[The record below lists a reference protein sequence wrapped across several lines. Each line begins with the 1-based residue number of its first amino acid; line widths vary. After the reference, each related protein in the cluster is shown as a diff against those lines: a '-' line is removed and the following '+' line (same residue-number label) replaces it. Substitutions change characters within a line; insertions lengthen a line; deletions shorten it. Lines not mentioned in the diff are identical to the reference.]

1 MALTESIIIL
11 SGITS
16 LNCVCVHI
24 YALFVILDKYKTEWF
39 CILIL
44 NIFCVIYAFLPQDT
58 LKCIKGLKMIIIDY
72 IDDFMNN
79 IILQCAK
86 YISKNYMHNVMFKIL
101 KIFTFKLETKA
112 WFSIL

>member
-1 MALTESIIIL
+1 
-11 SGITS
+11 
-16 LNCVCVHI
+16 
-24 YALFVILDKYKTEWF
+24 
-39 CILIL
+39 
-44 NIFCVIYAFLPQDT
+44 
-58 LKCIKGLKMIIIDY
+58 
-72 IDDFMNN
+72 MNN